1 LPQPKIYAFTGHT
14 EEQFVTRAIEA
25 GMEEVIGKPVDMDKV
40 RDIVRRLSWKHMDI
54 LSSGFLKLDDSF
66 EEERGK

>member
-1 LPQPKIYAFTGHT
+1 
-14 EEQFVTRAIEA
+14 
-25 GMEEVIGKPVDMDKV
+25 MEEVIGKPVDMDKV